1 MRVSTQGQTTER
13 QERALLEWMANHP
26 EYELQDTKVDKQSGR
41 NLNRL
46 DWFINGK
53 YPDGTVLVVEDV
65 DRFSRLGVTDGVD
78 LLFRLWRKGLTIAVV
93 GDPFNGEVLKD
104 LDDKGE
110 EIIRELKRAR
120 RESDRKRDRSED
132 SVRVNR
138 ELIKQRKFTHPK
150 CWFKPREGGK
160 KVHYSFW
167 LDLDPTLNKGD
178 GEFVENAEV
187 RWIKRAFELAL
198 QPDMGENKIADQL
211 HSEGFRSSHPQTK
224 GKKLDGR
231 TIGKWL
237 TNRQVIGE
245 WQATKPK
252 LDEFGN
258 RLGKQYKPF
267 GEPLSVF
274 PVVIDPKTFSGC
286 KTCAKPAGQMQGL

>member
-1 MRVSTQGQTTER
+1 
-13 QERALLEWMANHP
+13 MADHP
-26 EYELQDTKVDKQSGR
+26 EYELQDKRVDKQSGR
-41 NLNRL
+41 NLKRL
-46 DWFINGK
+46 DWFIDGGN
-53 YPDGTVLVVEDV
+53 PDGTVLVVEDV

-78 LLFRLWRKGLTIAVV
+78 LLFRLRRKGLAIAVV

-160 KVHYSFW
+160 KVHYPLW
-167 LDLDPTLNKGD
+167 LDLDPTLNNGD

-187 RWIKRAFELAL
+187 SNSVLMHI
-198 QPDMGENKIADQL
+198 
-211 HSEGFRSSHPQTK
+211 H
-224 GKKLDGR
+224 
-231 TIGKWL
+231 WL
-237 TNRQVIGE
+237 SGSAI
-245 WQATKPK
+245 
-252 LDEFGN
+252 
-258 RLGKQYKPF
+258 
-267 GEPLSVF
+267 EPLAISGTHLHFSCTVPTTF
-274 PVVIDPKTFSGC
+274 HAKVCAKHQPFCLDPKISFYEPIVVIPETIHQC
-286 KTCAKPAGQMQGL
+286 HLVTR